1 MPFDWHQIIDEQSAA
16 PVAVTR
22 DRVRWL
28 LAMFVLALAVIL
40 ARAVQL
46 EISDG
51 ENFRRLAA
59 RPIERRV
66 ELAAPRGRILARD
79 GSVLAA
85 DRRAT
90 ALAVHFRYLQ
100 HPPDPA
106 WLKRRARA
114 AYRSRATRCRQSCR
128 HRN

>member
-28 LAMFVLALAVIL
+28 LAMFALALAVIL

-51 ENFRRLAA
+51 ENFRRLAV

-66 ELAAPRGRILARD
+66 ELAAPRGRIL
-79 GSVLAA
+79 
-85 DRRAT
+85 RAT
-90 ALAVHFRYLQ
+90 VACWPRIVGPR
-100 HPPDPA
+100 P
-106 WLKRRARA
+106 WLCTF
-114 AYRSRATRCRQSCR
+114 ATCSIRPIRPG
-128 HRN
+128 